1 MEKQPE
7 ATVRGLL
14 AGARLTVSEEELD
27 RLVRV
32 YPVLRS
38 QVDALYDI
46 DLDADV
52 PALAFDPDPGQS

>member
-14 AGARLTVSEEELD
+14 ASARLTVSEAELG

-32 YPVLRS
+32 YPVLRT
-38 QVDALYDI
+38 QIDALYEI
-46 DLDADV
+46 DLDAEE
-52 PALAFDPDPGQS
+52 PALGFDPDPS